1 MTLFTTGMIAQSVD
15 LREFH
20 RHHVKS
26 RPNEVR
32 NWSLPQ
38 QIRLPS
44 IDVALSGIFPSM
56 VFDKEKDANKFAGGQ
71 GNLVGANGELA
82 SIVRPLTAAAA
93 PAKQPWASDMV
104 SIRFKGVEPPMKT
117 SEPSDGDSADAPLT
131 CLSDAVIKVRKP
143 AKFVSLK
150 GTVDR
155 DVSYHPGKGEFSLR
169 IRHAIGEST
178 LATLKSRVKAVDRF
192 VNFLESMDKAKGT
205 ITSESVTLRQ
215 VTFSYNEPPPTEGE
229 DTEQL
234 PHQWRIILDLSKD
247 DINIQLEKGNPHLR
261 VADLMRNL
269 VNSEGGIQAL
279 MVWLPT
285 SLPAYAA
292 IERIE
297 TAWAD
302 IQTRRQGY
310 VEFSIKTIDWMSIR
324 YVLPGSEPVGQQST
338 RQLTLDIKIKGRRG
352 ELWWNIY
359 RVQGNNKS
367 EDEFSIALKPIW
379 QGRGTDWHGLV
390 TSAAGRPSNGIVHL
404 LTAIDDAIRAL
415 VGTDGMLMVD
425 PTTQGS
431 SSQSM
436 QSFTQPTTQ
445 ASQGSA
451 KAGPQVYVID

>member
-1 MTLFTTGMIAQSVD
+1 MIAQSVD

-56 VFDKEKDANKFAGGQ
+56 VFDKEKDANKFVGGQ

-82 SIVRPLTAAAA
+82 SIVRPLTTATA

-143 AKFVSLK
+143 AKFASLK

-178 LATLKSRVKAVDRF
+178 LMTLKSRVKAVDRF

-215 VTFSYNEPPPTEGE
+215 VTFSYNEPPPNESE
-229 DTEQL
+229 DNGQL
-234 PHQWRIILDLSKD
+234 SHQWRIIIDLSKD

-302 IQTRRQGY
+302 IQAKRQGY
-310 VEFSIKTIDWMSIR
+310 VEFSIKTVDWMSIR
-324 YVLPGSEPVGQQST
+324 YVLPGSEPIGQQST

-367 EDEFSIALKPIW
+367 EDEFSMALKPIW
-379 QGRGTDWHGLV
+379 QGRGTDWHGLI

-415 VGTDGMLMVD
+415 VGTDAMLMVD